1 MSHIRTAPRAGRA
14 GFDAV
19 PQSHY
24 RNGNSGDYDGLDEY
38 DNRRT
43 QGSDRQYTGEHY
55 AAPIGLS
62 TEDESPPEYHSNR
75 SRSSSRMDYSQMSV
89 STAYKPDMVI
99 YNEIPIDAP
108 LVMNGERP
116 NYKPS
121 ALRWPFLTT
130 LLFVILALVGLLAWA
145 LHVLP
150 VFDNDLDIMGAL
162 DARDIRAPILRTAT
176 LVDLDNASHFTTDSI
191 VGRAVTTEL
200 TQPTSQPT
208 SQPVETLSPD
218 EDDFGNIGTQTVTNP
233 GPSTTP
239 AAHTTKPADGGTP
252 VSTTEPAW
260 SKPEGDFGNVGGTVT
275 VSESATSRPKPTI
288 ASSKGSEDYG
298 NVGGTVTVSESTVSR
313 PKPTIASSKGSEDYG
328 NVGSKTVSDD
338 ITATVPSSDH
348 GNVGTITVSE
358 TTTSQTP
365 QTPTFVT
372 PAIAITTDSQ
382 GITITSTSIPP
393 PVSTP
398 QTVTLTNSEGQP
410 TATQE
415 TQVLV
420 TPSISVQTDSHG
432 APTATATFYP
442 SLPSNKDTD
451 GNSKNN
457 SNIKVYTISYGS
469 YFIGMFLPTLISILL
484 AIPIRILDVNAKILQ
499 PWHEL
504 THSRGGAPG
513 RESLCLETSGWQSVI
528 SSMRSLA
535 GGQAL
540 VFLTSILVLISALLI
555 PLSAEAV
562 AFDLKGAGC
571 VEGSGSAKNCAY
583 VLAVF
588 DQAAKATVVLLGIMG
603 VATLA
608 IIALL
613 VRWRSGVSTNPWSIC
628 GTASLALNPDVRR
641 LFTSLPAGS
650 DMGRMPKG
658 LLESVLEDRWFK
670 LDYFQ
675 GVNGTIEYGVML
687 REDTGRVPGQIGGEE
702 KEPQDHHAA
711 PTEAKHHLPFLM
723 LGYAGRLVFLFVL
736 CGLLALILYYNNTGG
751 DTAFERFMDSES
763 FGVRFLFTGV
773 GVVISFF
780 WASFFS
786 SIAILSP
793 YQLLAS
799 SPQQARRSILLA
811 PPTNAFSGLWSAIR
825 RRHSFLA
832 VVAVT
837 SILSEFLTIFLSN
850 VPFRVTQTFIVHN
863 ICTWAAIGILC
874 IMVLV
879 VVGSFFIKWP
889 HMPVDPS
896 TIAGAMYY
904 VCDSWMLARFEGLS
918 AMKRRDRDW
927 HVNETNLKYEY
938 GEIRGA
944 SGIVRIGVDA
954 STSGGTVWA

>member
-1 MSHIRTAPRAGRA
+1 MSHIRTASRGRRGA
-14 GFDAV
+14 FDAV
-19 PQSHY
+19 PQSHA
-24 RNGNSGDYDGLDEY
+24 RNGSLDDHDGLDEY
-38 DNRRT
+38 DDYMNR
-43 QGSDRQYTGEHY
+43 GYNRQFSGGHY
-55 AAPIGLS
+55 QAPIGAS
-62 TEDESPPEYHSNR
+62 IEDESLPEYSSNQ
-75 SRSSSRMDYSQMSV
+75 SRSSSRMDYSQMSM
-89 STAYKPDMVI
+89 STAYKPDMVL
-99 YNEIPIDAP
+99 YNEIPIDTP
-108 LVMNGERP
+108 LVMDRERP

-121 ALRWPFLTT
+121 ALRWPFLTI
-130 LLFVILALVGLLAWA
+130 LLAIILALVGLVAWA
-145 LHVLP
+145 LHALP
-150 VFDNDLDIMGAL
+150 IVNNDLDIMRVL
-162 DARDIRAPILRTAT
+162 DARDLKVPM
-176 LVDLDNASHFTTDSI
+176 LDAVTGPHFTTGSV
-191 VGRAVTTEL
+191 VGRAATSEVTSAA
-200 TQPTSQPT
+200 TSQP
-208 SQPVETLSPD
+208 SETMSPS
-218 EDDFGNIGTQTVTNP
+218 ENDFGHIGTQIVTDP
-233 GPSTTP
+233 SPSTTP
-239 AAHTTKPADGGTP
+239 TAHTTKLAGGITSATTTTPAY
-252 VSTTEPAW
+252 

-275 VSESATSRPKPTI
+275 VSESTKSKPTI

-298 NVGGTVTVSESTVSR
+298 D
-313 PKPTIASSKGSEDYG
+313 I
-328 NVGSKTVSDD
+328 GSKTISDD

-348 GNVGTITVSE
+348 GNIGTITISE
-358 TTTSQTP
+358 TTSQTSQTSQIP

-372 PAIAITTDSQ
+372 PVIATTTDSQ

-398 QTVTLTNSEGQP
+398 QTVTLTNSQGQP

-415 TQVLV
+415 THVLV
-420 TPSISVQTDSHG
+420 TPSITTQTDSRG
-432 APTATATFYP
+432 TPTATATFYAQ
-442 SLPSNKDTD
+442 LPSDKNSQN
-451 GNSKNN
+451 GNGNGSVVKT
-457 SNIKVYTISYGS
+457 YTITYGS
-469 YFIGMFLPTLISILL
+469 YFIGMFLPTLLAILL
-484 AIPIRILDVNAKILQ
+484 AVPIRILDVNAKILQ

-513 RESLCLETSGWQSVI
+513 RESLCLEASGWQSIV
-528 SSMRSLA
+528 SSFRSLA

-540 VFLTSILVLISALLI
+540 VFLTSMLVLISALLI

-562 AFDLKGAGC
+562 SFDLKGADC
-571 VEGSGSAKNCAY
+571 VEGSGTGKNCAY

-588 DQAAKATVVLLGIMG
+588 DQAAKATIALLGVMG
-603 VATLA
+603 LATLA
-608 IIALL
+608 ILAVLI
-613 VRWRSGVSTNPWSIC
+613 RWKSGVSTNPWSIC

-650 DMGRMPKG
+650 DAGRMPKG

-675 GVNGTIEYGVML
+675 GVNGTIEYGIML
-687 REDTGRVPGQIGGEE
+687 REDTGRDPRQIGGEE
-702 KEPQDHHAA
+702 KEPIDHHAA
-711 PTEAKHHLPFLM
+711 KTKAKHHLPFLM
-723 LGYAGRLVFLFVL
+723 LGYAGRAVFLFIL

-751 DTAFERFMDSES
+751 DTPFERFMDSES

-773 GVVISFF
+773 GVIISFF

-786 SIAILSP
+786 SIAMLSP

-832 VVAVT
+832 IVAVT

-850 VPFRVTQTFIVHN
+850 VPYRVTQTFLVHN
-863 ICTWAAIGILC
+863 ICTWAAVGILC

-879 VVGSFFIKWP
+879 VVGSFFVSWP

-918 AMKRRDRDW
+918 MMKRRDRDW
-927 HVNETNLKYEY
+927 HVNEMNLRYEF

-954 STSGGTVWA
+954 STSGCSVWA